1 MDSRAPLN
9 SRSSRAFR
17 AGCFHEP
24 RNGSVLPLRGIPKSE
39 AAVFPILPS
48 DTFLSLRTSSPRSAP
63 DGAQASCPPRF
74 IGVSPA
80 VKLRKKAVAAQV
92 FSPPHSG
99 QDARAPSAFHFY
111 VAHPNDPTQHCS
123 RRAAPAMFHERTIVD
138 DPLLTL
144 RMAAVRL
151 STLTKKAG
159 KGEGRLLN
167 LIDKTGQS
175 EIIRPDV
182 F

>member
-1 MDSRAPLN
+1 MYSRAPLN
-9 SRSSRAFR
+9 SRSSRAFS
-17 AGCFHEP
+17 AGASTSHGTGQSYLSGESP
-24 RNGSVLPLRGIPKSE
+24 SPKLPFFRPCPPTL
-39 AAVFPILPS
+39 LPP
-48 DTFLSLRTSSPRSAP
+48 LRTSSPKSAP
-63 DGAQASCPPRF
+63 DGARASCPPRF

-80 VKLRKKAVAAQV
+80 VKLRKKGVAAPV
-92 FSPPHSG
+92 FSPSHSG

-111 VAHPNDPTQHCS
+111 VAHPNDPTQYCS
-123 RRAAPAMFHERTIVD
+123 GRAAPAMFHERTIED
-138 DPLLTL
+138 DPFLTL

-151 STLTKKAG
+151 STLTKKVG